1 MNSQYKLIA
10 RNLSKQFKRPD
21 NTQLNVINDISLHVS
36 EKEIVSIIG
45 PSGCGK
51 STLFNMISGIES
63 QNTGIIRINGKIE
76 KNRQGMFGYM
86 FQDPLLFPWRTVLEN
101 VMVGYEIKNVKK
113 ETARKNTYRLLKEFG
128 LSEYSG
134 FYPHAISGGMKQ
146 KTALLRTVAFN
157 SSLLLLDE
165 PFGSLDAITRSA
177 LHLYL
182 LNLWKKLK
190 LTILFTTHDI
200 REAIFLS
207 DRIYVLSKK
216 PTHIIRCLDVDL
228 PRPRKILDFT
238 SPVFVRL
245 EKKLIGLLKLV

>member
-1 MNSQYKLIA
+1 MKKTYKLVVA
-10 RNLSKQFKRPD
+10 NLSKSFVKPDDGLLKIISNLSFHVFK
-21 NTQLNVINDISLHVS
+21 N
-36 EKEIVSIIG
+36 EIISIIG

-51 STLFNMISGIES
+51 TTLFHIISGIES
-63 QNTGIIRINGKIE
+63 QDQGTILIDGKLKE
-76 KNRQGMFGYM
+76 KRQGLCGYM
-86 FQDPLLFPWRTVLEN
+86 FQDSLLFPWRTVLEN
-101 VMVGYEIKNVKK
+101 VMLGYEIKGNS
-113 ETARKNTYRLLKEFG
+113 KNNIKTNAYRLLKEFG
-128 LSEYSG
+128 LSGYAD
-134 FYPHAISGGMKQ
+134 FYPHTISGGMKQ

-182 LNLWKKLK
+182 LNLWKKLR
-190 LTILFTTHDI
+190 LTILFITHDI

-216 PTHIIRCLDVDL
+216 PSHIIHRMNVDL

-238 SPVFVRL
+238 APEFVKL
-245 EKKLIGLLKLV
+245 EKKLINVL